1 MGEQKCIDKP
11 NEICQNIPREQCHNE
26 HKKIPLRVSRKVPKQ
41 VCIHT
46 DGYDERKP
54 VHPHPAVI
62 PVQPSL
68 DKFQGV
74 VTPPI
79 IPTPVPDVPILPNA
93 VPRSAKLIKEEA
105 KPSSEEEIANDLGR
119 GRDKEDDSSLE
130 KTNDAIV
137 FKE

>member
-54 VHPHPAVI
+54 VI

-79 IPTPVPDVPILPNA
+79 IPTPVPAVPILPNA
-93 VPRSAKLIKEEA
+93 VLRSAKSIKEEA
-105 KPSSEEEIANDLGR
+105 NPLSEEEIPNELGR
-119 GRDKEDDSSLE
+119 GRDKEEDDNSL
-130 KTNDAIV
+130 
-137 FKE
+137 